1 MNFLRKLLGQRL
13 INFYHLLQAILANF
27 IYGFPSRRLKVI
39 GVTGTDGKTTTTNMI
54 AAILKEAGFK
64 TSFLSTINAEI
75 GEEKFDTG
83 LHTTTPSPYSLQ
95 KLLRKMADAGSEYA
109 VIEVTSHALDQYRT
123 WGIEFET
130 GIITNISHEHLD
142 YHKTKEKYARAKAR
156 LFAKTKYSVLNMED
170 GSYQTLSKLR
180 HKKVISYGLTNQA
193 DIWADDIS
201 ESLKETR
208 FQAHTEAG
216 DFEMKLNLPGQFN
229 VANALA
235 TIAAC
240 NIYNIDAG
248 KIKAALSK
256 FKGITGRL
264 EFFDEGQEFYAMV
277 DFAHTPNALEKLLSF
292 LRPKISGKLIVVFGA
307 AGERDRAKR
316 PLMGEAAEKYADLI
330 IITREDNRSE
340 DVIDIARQIASGIDS
355 KRESEGYYI
364 IPDRRD
370 AIRFALGKAQKG
382 DLVVAT
388 GKGHEMSLNVD
399 GQETTWNDREVMREE
414 LRTLRIT
421 N

>member
-1 MNFLRKLLGQRL
+1 
-13 INFYHLLQAILANF
+13 
-27 IYGFPSRRLKVI
+27 
-39 GVTGTDGKTTTTNMI
+39 
-54 AAILKEAGFK
+54 
-64 TSFLSTINAEI
+64 
-75 GEEKFDTG
+75 
-83 LHTTTPSPYSLQ
+83 
-95 KLLRKMADAGSEYA
+95 
-109 VIEVTSHALDQYRT
+109 
-123 WGIEFET
+123 
-130 GIITNISHEHLD
+130 
-142 YHKTKEKYARAKAR
+142 
-156 LFAKTKYSVLNMED
+156 
-170 GSYQTLSKLR
+170 
-180 HKKVISYGLTNQA
+180 
-193 DIWADDIS
+193 
-201 ESLKETR
+201 
-208 FQAHTEAG
+208 
-216 DFEMKLNLPGQFN
+216 
-229 VANALA
+229 
-235 TIAAC
+235 
-240 NIYNIDAG
+240 
-248 KIKAALSK
+248 
-256 FKGITGRL
+256 
-264 EFFDEGQEFYAMV
+264 MV